1 MHFNAIDGTRVCT
14 DGLQRICMCNK
25 R

>member
-1 MHFNAIDGTRVCT
+1 MHFNAIEGTRVCT